1 MEDLEFVK
9 RHNAL
14 VQQVAE
20 LDRKMTFLL
29 RHLGIQY
36 VNARPPPDDVE
47 RLVLAGDRIGA
58 VKLYQS
64 RHAVGLVQAKHA
76 VDDIAARLGV

>member
-1 MEDLEFVK
+1 MEDLEFLR

-20 LDRKMTFLL
+20 LDRKVTFLL
-29 RHLGIQY
+29 RHRGIQY
-36 VNARPPPDDVE
+36 VDDKPPPDDVE
-47 RLVLAGDRIGA
+47 RLILAGDRIGA

-64 RHAVGLVQAKHA
+64 RHGVGLVDAKRE
-76 VDDIAARLGV
+76 VDQIAARLGV